1 MNFENAKIIKHQN
14 LGSGDLKTLSS
25 EGFGIFGCGILDID
39 FGFRVWDT
47 GYDQFLN
54 ASQSSIDVS
63 IDFCVNFSIK

>member
-14 LGSGDLKTLSS
+14 LGSGHLKTLSS